1 MNNNSGKQV
10 MLSVL
15 GIAVL
20 VVAVVGVSFA
30 FFTYSRTGTQN
41 NLISSGKLSF
51 AFEDGAAGDTIK
63 LENHFPISTAQGLA
77 LSGTNEVCRFKIT
90 GYITSGSI
98 TYDIFAVPGDAPE
111 GKTETLKD
119 SEVFV
124 NIKRTDTAEG
134 NAFTSATGDTA
145 AKAISK
151 LDGATGMKKLGTGTL
166 TANAEITST
175 FEVRMW
181 VDSSVVKIGAAT
193 TDTYTT
199 DAYGKLYYAMKI
211 LVKANA

>member
-41 NLISSGKLSF
+41 NVISSGNLSF
-51 AFEDGAAGDTIK
+51 AFADVDSIS
-63 LENHFPISTAQGLA
+63 LENHFPITTEQGKNLK
-77 LSGTNEVCRFKIT
+77 GKGNVCDFTIT

-98 TYDIFAVPGDAPE
+98 KYEIYAVPGTAPE
-111 GKTETLKD
+111 GRTTALKD

-124 NIKRTDTAEG
+124 NIKPSEDLPEG
-134 NAFTSATGDTA
+134 ITFTSATGNDD
-145 AKAISK
+145 AKAISA
-151 LDGATGMKKLGTGTL
+151 LDGATGMKKLGTGTV
-166 TANAEITST
+166 TANSSVSAA
-175 FEVRMW
+175 FQVRMW
-181 VDSSVVKIGAAT
+181 VDSSVVTIGET
-193 TDTYTT
+193 GTYTA
-199 DAYGKLYYAMKI
+199 DAYSKLYYAMKI